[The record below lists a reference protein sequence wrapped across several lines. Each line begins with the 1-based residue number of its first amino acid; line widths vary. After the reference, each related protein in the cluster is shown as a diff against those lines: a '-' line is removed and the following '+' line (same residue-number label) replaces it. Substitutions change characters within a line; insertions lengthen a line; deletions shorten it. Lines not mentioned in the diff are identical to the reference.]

1 MDSFCCNRASPNTS
15 VPKKEHSFSSLFQL
29 GCLPRPSLCYTV
41 FSWHFASLSTSL
53 IPPSLSRP
61 LCSQSPCLLRRLL
74 CVPQPCLS
82 PVADFDPRSFPQ
94 KPVLGF
100 VCASERSYRPLCHL
114 GCLHLVP
121 GLPTTSVLCS
131 DALQTCI
138 QTCPPCV
145 PQPSLVSLAQSR
157 RLSLAV
163 LSSVWCTSIRSP
175 VP

>member
-1 MDSFCCNRASPNTS
+1 MHSFGCNRASPNTS

-29 GCLPRPSLCYTV
+29 GCLPRPSLCSTA
-41 FSWHFASLSTSL
+41 FWWHFASLSTSL

-61 LCSQSPCLLRRLL
+61 LCSPSPCLLRRLL

-82 PVADFDPRSFPQ
+82 SVADFDPRSFPQ
-94 KPVLGF
+94 KPVLGLI
-100 VCASERSYRPLCHL
+100 CASESSYCPPCHQ
-114 GCLHLVP
+114 GASMWSPASRRHLYSAQMP
-121 GLPTTSVLCS
+121 SRL
-131 DALQTCI
+131 
-138 QTCPPCV
+138 PPCV

-157 RLSLAV
+157 HLSLAV